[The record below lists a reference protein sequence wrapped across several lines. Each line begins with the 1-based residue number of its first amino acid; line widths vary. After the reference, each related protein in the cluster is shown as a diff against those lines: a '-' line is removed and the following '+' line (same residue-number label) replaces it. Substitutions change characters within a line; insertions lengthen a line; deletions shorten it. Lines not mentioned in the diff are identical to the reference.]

1 VMGST
6 LPVGDQKMNSK
17 VWLRTFGTV
26 SVLLLAGTGIYATS
40 SFQKYRESL
49 GKWETKVESIADL
62 EGLVP
67 YPDEKNTEALAD
79 RVGLYRESVKA
90 LSETL
95 KSFQR
100 PLETGV
106 INTGAQLR
114 AKKYVEDFRAFAK
127 ENSFAIETESEFLLG
142 FDAYADTVP
151 DPGVV
156 PLLYFQLDAIDHL
169 LRKLVTSGAKSM
181 TSFVRD
187 PIPGESGARE
197 SPSGAVM
204 QKYPVRLRF
213 QTDHES
219 LQGFINELAN
229 DREFFFII
237 RVLKVENENQEGSLK
252 QISED
257 KTSSVGPE
265 KSSAIP
271 IQAEQDARVLM
282 GKERLNL
289 FMAIDI
295 CRFTQGD
302 ESPLTSPPPPSSPS
316 PRVHR

>member
-1 VMGST
+1 
-6 LPVGDQKMNSK
+6 MNSK
-17 VWLRTFGTV
+17 VWLRIFGTV
-26 SVLLLAGTGIYATS
+26 SVFLLAGTGFYATS

-49 GKWETKVESIADL
+49 GKWDAKVESIADL
-62 EGLVP
+62 EGLIP
-67 YPDEKNTEALAD
+67 YPNERNASELAES
-79 RVGLYRESVKA
+79 VGSYRESVRA

-106 INTGAQLR
+106 ENTGAQMR

-127 ENSFAIETESEFLLG
+127 ENSFAIETENEFLLG
-142 FDAYADTVP
+142 FDAYADKVP
-151 DPGVV
+151 DPDLV
-156 PLLYFQLDAIDHL
+156 PLLYFQMDAIDHL

-181 TSFVRD
+181 TSFERD
-187 PIPGESGARE
+187 PLPGESGARE

-213 QTDHES
+213 ETDHES

-229 DREFFFII
+229 DRDFFYII
-237 RVLKVENENQEGSLK
+237 RVLKVQNENQEGPLK

-265 KSSAIP
+265 KSSEIP
-271 IQAEQDARVLM
+271 IQAEQDAGVLM
-282 GKERLNL
+282 GQERLSL
-289 FMAIDI
+289 FMVIDI
-295 CRFTQGD
+295 CRFTSGD
-302 ESPLTSPPPPSSPS
+302 EKALTSTPLPSSPS